1 MNAKIIIAVTV
12 ALLAVVGFVTVS
24 DSEDVSA
31 TTDAEIS
38 AAFVNGGSLTLTSN
52 VTINGGTVQNDL
64 QLDLN
69 GYTITTTGQIV
80 VNADLTIMDSRGD
93 GEIES
98 GIATHM
104 IAVNNPGS
112 LTIESGTFSLFNT
125 TVNTSIV
132 YAQYAD
138 VTVNGGSFIRHGND
152 EGTSAGSYCIRVYYA
167 DLYIENATIISNNN
181 GVSVSGH
188 ISYDSKTQIATGSEA
203 HAVIRDSHI
212 TAEYYGVAIFGY
224 KGSNDTVTVDLYD
237 NTIDAGVGIS
247 SNASSGKYA
256 GFTINVHSGMFTGDN
271 GIYGPGDGLY
281 NIEGGTIDVTGTAI
295 RAVSGVYN
303 ISGDVEIRSSASQDH
318 QGISGTYPG
327 PTHAAVV
334 VGKVGTS
341 YPGSIELN
349 IDGGFISNTGG
360 GDAFV
365 VYDDYLGSE
374 NYSTVSYEINA
385 NGGMINGDIQMLT
398 TESNTP
404 SSKSISF
411 TLNGSEVQGNIIQ
424 YEGNNATITLKSGYI
439 SGDVPGD
446 VEVPTVYTVYLD
458 YLGAS
463 IQYFGDRFTLPSNYP
478 ADRDDYIFLG
488 LSLDYN
494 STTAQ
499 YQPGDVVTGV
509 FGDLVVYA
517 VWEYTGVP
525 PWIYDDDDDYVPIPP
540 VVYDDSGNDDT
551 VTIVACAAAAVV
563 AALIAAYLII
573 DRKH

>member
-31 TTDAEIS
+31 TTDTDIS
-38 AAFVNGGSLTLTSN
+38 AAFEDGGSLTLTSN

-69 GYTITTTGQIV
+69 GYIITTTDKIV
-80 VNADLTIMDSRGD
+80 VNANLTIKDS
-93 GEIES
+93 GEY
-98 GIATHM
+98 GM
-104 IAVNNPGS
+104 IYSTISSDMISVTSPGS
-112 LTIESGTFSLFNT
+112 LTIESGTFYLDNEAWYTNT
-125 TVNTSIV
+125 I
-132 YAQYAD
+132 YAEYAD
-138 VTVNGGSFIRHGND
+138 VTVNGGTIIREGID
-152 EGTSAGSYCIRVYYA
+152 EGTDAGSSCIKIRYS
-167 DLYIENATIISNNN
+167 DLVIEDAVLVSNNN
-181 GVSVSGH
+181 GVTATGFT
-188 ISYDSKTQIATGSEA
+188 SYDEETKIATGEEA
-203 HAVIRDSHI
+203 HAVIRDSQI
-212 TAEYYGVAIFGY
+212 TAKYYGVAIFGY
-224 KGSNDTVTVDLYD
+224 KGANDTVTVDLYD
-237 NTIDAGVGIS
+237 NIVEAGVGIS

-256 GFTINVHSGMFTGDN
+256 GFTINVYSGTFTGEN

-281 NIEGGTIDVTGTAI
+281 NITGGTFDVTGTAI

-303 ISGDVEIRSSASQDH
+303 ISGDVEIRSSASLNH

-327 PTHAAVV
+327 PTHAAIV
-334 VGKVGTS
+334 VGKVSTG
-341 YPGSIELN
+341 YPGNIVIN

-360 GDAFV
+360 GDAII
-365 VYDDYLGSE
+365 VYDDHLSSD
-374 NYSTVSYEINA
+374 NYSSVSYEINA
-385 NGGMINGDIQMLT
+385 NGGMINGDIQLLT
-398 TESNTP
+398 TQSKDPESD
-404 SSKSISF
+404 SISF
-411 TLNGSEVQGNIIQ
+411 TLNGSEIQGNIIQ
-424 YEGNNATITLKSGYI
+424 DDGNDVTITLKSGYI
-439 SGDVPGD
+439 SGDVPDD

-509 FGDLVVYA
+509 SGDLVVYA

-540 VVYDDSGNDDT
+540 IHTVDEGDDDT

-563 AALIAAYLII
+563 AAIMAVFLIVE
-573 DRKH
+573 RKR